1 MEKFLLNIRRKITRN
16 LLQIDFYKKICYN
29 IYIRLREELFMK
41 FENKVMI
48 QMMRNRRSLLMA
60 RDPVANEKI
69 CKKIDRRIRALEKQN

>member
-1 MEKFLLNIRRKITRN
+1 
-16 LLQIDFYKKICYN
+16 
-29 IYIRLREELFMK
+29 MK